1 MKWISF
7 DGGRVGYIE
16 GEEVVDVTPQFSS
29 TSETWPPV
37 NMLRVAA
44 AGGKGRCADVT
55 RLPLS
60 SVRLECPIQWPNKVI
75 AFPANYR
82 DHIVEM
88 KQGLV
93 SKFSADGQG
102 FFLKAGASLSGPA
115 DPIVIPAIPGREV
128 HHESELAVIIGAG
141 GRYISRE
148 KAFEAI
154 FGYSCLIDVVVR
166 GKEERVMRKSFDG
179 FCPVGP
185 HIVTA
190 DEVADV
196 QNLTISLKVNGQM
209 RQHANTR
216 DLIVDIPGMIEMAS
230 SVMTLFPGDII
241 ASGTPAGVGP
251 LSDGDLVEMSIDE
264 VGSLCLRVRADNH
277 APHAVWKK

>member
-1 MKWISF
+1 
-7 DGGRVGYIE
+7 
-16 GEEVVDVTPQFSS
+16 
-29 TSETWPPV
+29 
-37 NMLRVAA
+37 
-44 AGGKGRCADVT
+44 
-55 RLPLS
+55 
-60 SVRLECPIQWPNKVI
+60 
-75 AFPANYR
+75 
-82 DHIVEM
+82 
-88 KQGLV
+88 
-93 SKFSADGQG
+93 
-102 FFLKAGASLSGPA
+102 
-115 DPIVIPAIPGREV
+115 
-128 HHESELAVIIGAG
+128 
-141 GRYISRE
+141 
-148 KAFEAI
+148 
-154 FGYSCLIDVVVR
+154 
-166 GKEERVMRKSFDG
+166 MRKSFDG

-216 DLIVDIPGMIEMAS
+216 DFIVDIPGMIEMAS

-251 LSDGDLVEMSIDE
+251 LSDGDLVEMSIEE